1 MKMRRAKNWA
11 DFLRLFLGHGTA
23 DHLSIACFLPII
35 TCLFPIHF
43 LTQRKIADACF
54 KFARVD

>member
-1 MKMRRAKNWA
+1 MKMRRAKDCA
-11 DFLRLFLGHGTA
+11 DFLRPFLGPGTA
-23 DHLSIACFLPII
+23 DHLSIAWFLPII
-35 TCLFPIHF
+35 TCLFPLHF